1 MVVSPWVQVLCKM
14 SDRIPVEGISI
25 KIEPLMEH
33 LELPAF
39 SFDTPQ
45 KLLELGLLQMLSGAG
60 RRVLKTSS
68 LRRACGRLVVQIP
81 MTKRHNQVYVTIHHG
96 AQ

>member
-1 MVVSPWVQVLCKM
+1 MSPWVRVLCKM
-14 SDRIPVEGISI
+14 SARIPVEGISI

-45 KLLELGLLQMLSGAG
+45 KLLELGL
-60 RRVLKTSS
+60 
-68 LRRACGRLVVQIP
+68 
-81 MTKRHNQVYVTIHHG
+81 
-96 AQ
+96 